1 MASPWWPMARSTLH
15 SIAKR
20 TRPPAIRRSW
30 ISRLP
35 AAMGPSPASRPPA
48 WSQTFT
54 FDAFGNITK
63 SGSISW
69 QPTYSSPANNQY
81 LAGWENVSYDKNG
94 NLLNDTFNTYTWD
107 VYGDLASANGATV
120 TYDAFGR
127 MVENHSGR
135 YQLLYSPGGG
145 PVLAEAS
152 GQNLFNALLPLPG
165 GATAVYS
172 SSGLAQYNHADWL
185 GSARLFSST
194 NQNLWGDVCGSD
206 FMPCGMP
213 SLGPSPGQVLGQ
225 AMSGNI
231 AGALQLLGAI
241 PNDGVDCTTG
251 ICIVNPIMDATDAYA
266 NCNQQA
272 VAAAAPALQALATP
286 PSKYD
291 VAGGGILAIAAILAK
306 LNPWSIA
313 IGAGTIFRKNIGG
326 AVIGTLEY
334 NYTFQGCMT
343 ASGISLPHGH

>member
-1 MASPWWPMARSTLH
+1 
-15 SIAKR
+15 
-20 TRPPAIRRSW
+20 
-30 ISRLP
+30 
-35 AAMGPSPASRPPA
+35 MGPSPASRPPA

-127 MVENHSGR
+127 MVENHSGQ

-194 NQNLWGDVCGSD
+194 NRVANAAMAYAPFGEGYAGGLPWIQFTGAGDAWTVADSENQTGSLEDFMFRRYNPTQGRWVSPDPAGLAAVDPTSPQSWNRYAYVQNMPLNSVDPLGLYCPTPPTGMTLQELGIHCSEPGDFSDEFWTGGLNEDVFDDMQLLLGGGLEVNLWGEPVGRY
-206 FMPCGMP
+206 
-213 SLGPSPGQVLGQ
+213 L
-225 AMSGNI
+225 
-231 AGALQLLGAI
+231 
-241 PNDGVDCTTG
+241 
-251 ICIVNPIMDATDAYA
+251 
-266 NCNQQA
+266 
-272 VAAAAPALQALATP
+272 
-286 PSKYD
+286 
-291 VAGGGILAIAAILAK
+291 
-306 LNPWSIA
+306 
-313 IGAGTIFRKNIGG
+313 R
-326 AVIGTLEY
+326 
-334 NYTFQGCMT
+334 
-343 ASGISLPHGH
+343 